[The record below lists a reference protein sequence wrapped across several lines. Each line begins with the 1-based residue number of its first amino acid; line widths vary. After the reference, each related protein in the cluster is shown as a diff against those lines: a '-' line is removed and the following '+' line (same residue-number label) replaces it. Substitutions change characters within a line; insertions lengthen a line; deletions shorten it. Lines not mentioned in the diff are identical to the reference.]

1 MKIGIYPGTFDPITL
16 GHLDI
21 IKRSIKIF
29 DKIIVAIANNSEKK
43 PLFTID
49 ERLLLIQEAVIGIDN
64 IEVDTFKGLLVE
76 YVVRTKS
83 ISIIRG
89 LRVLSDFEYE
99 YNMALMNRKLNKE
112 IITLFLMP
120 HQKYTHLSSS
130 IVREVASLNGDV
142 SDLVPNNV
150 IKILHKKYNYE

>member
-150 IKILHKKYNYE
+150 IKKLHKKYNYE